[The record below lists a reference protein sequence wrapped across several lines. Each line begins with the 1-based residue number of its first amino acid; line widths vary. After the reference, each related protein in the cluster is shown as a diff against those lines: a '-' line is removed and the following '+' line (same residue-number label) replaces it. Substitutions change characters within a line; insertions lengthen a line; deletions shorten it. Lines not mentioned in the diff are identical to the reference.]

1 MRTTECLKD
10 SRTSTSSKNCQNCGH
25 MQCYTVNGN
34 TVCNLY
40 HKYTI
45 AAKVLCAHPITNELT
60 DWVQKP
66 KGDTL

>member
-1 MRTTECLKD
+1 MHTTECLKD
-10 SRTSTSSKNCQNCGH
+10 SRISTSSKSCQNCAH
-25 MQCYTVNGN
+25 MTYYHSCGT

-66 KGDTL
+66 KR

>member
-1 MRTTECLKD
+1 MPTTECSKH
-10 SRTSTSSKNCQNCGH
+10 SRTWTSSKSCQNCAYMTYHSCG
-25 MQCYTVNGN
+25 T

-45 AAKVLCAHPITNELT
+45 AAKVLCAHPTTNELT
-60 DWVQKP
+60 DWVRKP